1 MKNKLPVLSFF
12 IVFITLAL
20 TVTITYEAITKTVI
34 NSKIQNK
41 KTIIIDAGHGGFDS
55 GAQVADGTHEKDI
68 NLKISKNLKDFLEY
82 FNFNVIMTRE
92 TDISV
97 ESDNGKKSKKSSDLY
112 NRLNTMKENP
122 DAIFVSIHMNK
133 FTSSNAVGAQV
144 FYAPKVP
151 MSDLLADSIQ
161 STIKQLLQPQNE
173 RVIKKGTKSIYILNN
188 ATIPA
193 TIVECGFMSNQ
204 KELSLLKDENYQ
216 KKMAFSILC
225 GIISYHNSF

>member
-97 ESDNGKKSKKSSDLY
+97 ESDNDKKSKKSSDLY

>member
-97 ESDNGKKSKKSSDLY
+97 ESDNDKKSKKSSDLY

-161 STIKQLLQPQNE
+161 STIKRLLQPQNE

>member
-12 IVFITLAL
+12 IAFITLAL

>member
-1 MKNKLPVLSFF
+1 MANAS
-12 IVFITLAL
+12 
-20 TVTITYEAITKTVI
+20 
-34 NSKIQNK
+34 
-41 KTIIIDAGHGGFDS
+41 HGGFDS
-55 GAQVADGTHEKDI
+55 GARASDGTQEKDI
-68 NLKISKNLKDFLEY
+68 NLNISKNLKVFLEY
-82 FNFNVIMTRE
+82 FGFNVIMTRE
-92 TDISV
+92 SDVST
-97 ESDNGKKSKKSSDLY
+97 ESDNGKNSKKSSDLY

-122 DAIFVSIHMNK
+122 DAVFVSIHMNK
-133 FTSSNAVGAQV
+133 FTSSSAVGAQV
-144 FYAPKVP
+144 FYAPNAE

-193 TIVECGFMSNQ
+193 IIVECGFMSNQ

>member
-20 TVTITYEAITKTVI
+20 TVIITYEAITKTVI

-97 ESDNGKKSKKSSDLY
+97 ESDNDKKSKKSSDLY